1 MITEIR
7 MPQKGLTEESALLSE
22 WHVKK
27 GDVVKAG
34 DYLFAIENG
43 KATFEI
49 ETEVAGTVLA
59 TYGEEGDEI
68 PIKTVVCVIGEPGDS
83 VEKPKAKEE
92 PEEELPKED
101 TAEKDSVFVSPRAR
115 NLAQKHHLDL
125 AQIPGT
131 GPGGRIIERDVLRA
145 AENPS
150 AVKMDEDRPVQVTI
164 PVKIERATFDQERTV
179 EMKEA
184 ESAEYRTVPH
194 TSMRKAI
201 AKNMHNSLATMAQLS
216 HMASF
221 DASAILA
228 LRAKLKANASSM
240 NLPNVTINDLICYG
254 VAKTLMDYD
263 YMNAH
268 YNDQEMKIF
277 RHVHLGVAVDTER
290 GLLVPTVRNADQ
302 LTLSEL
308 ASENKRLSTACRE
321 GKATGQELTGGTFT
335 VSNIGAYGVEYFT
348 PVINPPQVAILG
360 VGGVTDRVRVVDGQI
375 TAYKSIGLSLTYDH
389 RALDGVAASKFLQAL
404 CRNLEQF
411 ELLLMK

>member
-22 WHVKK
+22 WHVQK
-27 GDVVKAG
+27 GDIVKAG
-34 DYLFAIENG
+34 DYLFSIENG

-49 ETEVAGTVLA
+49 ETEVSGTVLA

-68 PIKTVVCVIGEPGDS
+68 LIKTVVCVIGEPGD
-83 VEKPKAKEE
+83 VVDDIKES
-92 PEEELPKED
+92 EEEVLSGEMVSNER
-101 TAEKDSVFVSPRAR
+101 TAISPRAKR
-115 NLAQKHHLDL
+115 LAEKRHMDIS
-125 AQIPGT
+125 QISGT
-131 GPGGRIIERDVLRA
+131 GPAGRIIERDVLMA
-145 AENPS
+145 AENPA
-150 AVKMDEDRPVQVTI
+150 AVKSEEERPVQVTI
-164 PVKIERATFDQERTV
+164 PVEIHSASL
-179 EMKEA
+179 
-184 ESAEYRTVPH
+184 ESQKPVIHNGETEKYRIVPNS
-194 TSMRKAI
+194 SMRKAI
-201 AKNMHNSLATMAQLS
+201 AKNMHNSLSTMAQLS

-221 DASAILA
+221 DATALLT
-228 LRAKLKANASSM
+228 LRAKLKENAVSM

-254 VAKTLMDYD
+254 VTKTLMDYD

-277 RHVHLGVAVDTER
+277 SHVQLGVAVDTQR
-290 GLLVPTVRNADQ
+290 GLLVPTVRNADR
-302 LTLSEL
+302 LTLAEL
-308 ASENKRLSTACRE
+308 AKENRRLSTACRE
-321 GKATGQELTGGTFT
+321 GKVTGAELTGGTFT

-360 VGGVTDRVRVVDGQI
+360 VGGITDRIRVVDGQI
-375 TAYKSIGLSLTYDH
+375 SAYKAIGLSLTYDH